1 MTRAPAQVN
10 AEAVGPRAAP
20 VGDAGSIL
28 SFMTDGSLPRLCD
41 RLSVLSGRRVTLHD
55 SDGSVVRSREGEPPF
70 VRSSWS
76 SDGPETAVPVIAGDR
91 EIGSLRT
98 PAGAG
103 EDVQATL
110 RLLACTVGEVCE
122 SVLELRHRVQEM
134 GALHRLTA
142 HLARATAVEEVLSIA
157 LDSALSVLGLDAGSV
172 VLFSEDGEP
181 DEDERGVELKTSRG
195 LSSEWLA
202 DPRPLSV
209 GREFDRRARAGEIVV
224 VEDLRADPRVLEP
237 SRVVR
242 DRLVGF
248 VTCAMLVQDR
258 PIGAIRLYSREPRL
272 LDRAEQRLVRSFA
285 QQAGL
290 AVEQARLLD
299 LQAQD
304 RKLQRQLALAAD
316 VQRRMLPS
324 SMPRIAPFEVAA
336 RCVPSSELGGDFYDA
351 FPVGKKEAPHLGL
364 VVGDVV
370 GKGMAAALLM
380 SSVRSSLRAFA
391 DEVYDIDEIVGRT
404 NRALARDTLESEFV
418 TLWYGVVD
426 PANLHLTYCAAGH
439 EPPLLVRVPGHR
451 APTTADVDE
460 LSTGGMVIG
469 IDPSQRYQ
477 RGHFDLRAGD
487 VLVCYT
493 DGITDVRDFEER
505 RFGKRRLIEAVLSTL
520 GEMPGATAAQVV
532 EGVFWRIRQ
541 FAGLRGR
548 PDDQTLLVMRVTP

>member
-1 MTRAPAQVN
+1 MGSAPL
-10 AEAVGPRAAP
+10 AVAGG
-20 VGDAGSIL
+20 VDAGSIL
-28 SFMTDGSLPRLCD
+28 SFMTDGSLPRLCE

-55 SDGSVVRSREGEPPF
+55 ADGSVVRSREGEPPF
-70 VRSSWS
+70 ERSPWS
-76 SDGPETAVPVIAGDR
+76 PEGAETVVPLVAGER

-103 EDVQATL
+103 EEVRSAL
-110 RLLACTVGEVCE
+110 RLLAGTVGEVCE

-157 LDSALSVLGLDAGSV
+157 LDSALSVLELDAGSI

-195 LSSEWLA
+195 LSAEWLA

-209 GREFDRRARAGEIVV
+209 GREFDRRARSGEIVV

-242 DRLVGF
+242 ESLVGF

-258 PIGAIRLYSREPRL
+258 PIGAIRLYSRGPRL

-299 LQAQD
+299 LQAED

-324 SMPRIAPFEVAA
+324 AMPKIAPFDVAA

-351 FPVGKKEAPHLGL
+351 FPVGKKDAPHLGL
-364 VVGDVV
+364 VIGDVV

-380 SSVRSSLRAFA
+380 ASVRSSLRAFA

-426 PANLHLTYCAAGH
+426 PARRHLTYCAAGH

-477 RGHFDLRAGD
+477 RGHFDLTPGD

-520 GEMPGATAAQVV
+520 GETPGATAGQVL

-548 PDDQTLLVMRVTP
+548 PDDQTLLVVRVSG